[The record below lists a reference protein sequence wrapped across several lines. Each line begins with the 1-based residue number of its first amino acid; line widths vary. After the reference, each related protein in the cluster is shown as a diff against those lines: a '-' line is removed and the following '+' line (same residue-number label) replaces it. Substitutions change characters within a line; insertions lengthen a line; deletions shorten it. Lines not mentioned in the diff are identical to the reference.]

1 MTRQRRTDLAR
12 WRSNPLCRRSDVA
25 EAWVRRV
32 TAGVLVGGTA
42 LTGIGVG
49 AAVHDS
55 ELDAAEAQQA
65 ERRVVPARLQV
76 DAPAAEGVT
85 EDTADELRYSVPVRW
100 TAPDGSDRSGTAP
113 VRAGADKGDTVRIW
127 VDRQGRPAE
136 APLSQLD
143 VWAHTVVAGAAA
155 GGGVSLAVGVV
166 RFGTLW
172 VMNRR
177 RMAAWEQEWQR
188 VGPGWGGYSSRA

>member
-1 MTRQRRTDLAR
+1 MERHRRTDLRR
-12 WRSNPLCRRSDVA
+12 WRNNPLCRRSDVA

-32 TAGVLVGGTA
+32 TTGMLVGGTV
-42 LTGIGVG
+42 LTGLGVG

-55 ELDAAEAQQA
+55 EHATAEAQNA
-65 ERRVVPARLQV
+65 ERHMVPATLEV

-100 TAPDGSDRSGTAP
+100 KAPDGSDRTGTAP
-113 VRAGADKGDTVRIW
+113 VRAGADKGDTVHIW
-127 VDRQGRPAE
+127 VDKHGRPAE
-136 APLSQLD
+136 APLSELD
-143 VWAHTVVAGAAA
+143 VWAHTAVAGAAA
-155 GGGVSLAVGVV
+155 GGGVGLAVGAV
-166 RFGTLW
+166 RCGTLW

-177 RMAAWEQEWQR
+177 RLAAWEQEWER